1 MPYVTIEEEV
11 WVDLDDFETEDL
23 IEEVNSRKSKTT
35 TSING
40 GPSGQE
46 LINEIY
52 MAKHV
57 RGQPYD
63 QLVDELIYQTL
74 GKIV

>member
-11 WVDLDDFETEDL
+11 WVDLDDFDTDDL
-23 IEEVNSRKSKTT
+23 VDELKRRKGVGPAVFSEANSSD
-35 TSING
+35 
-40 GPSGQE
+40 

-57 RGQPYD
+57 RHQPYD
-63 QLVDELIYQTL
+63 HLVDQLLGVAL
-74 GKIV
+74 GKII